1 MKDLHYILKDYK
13 KEKELH
19 QKKRTTIEI
28 IIFIIACV
36 LVGAIILSLH
46 FKCLLLT
53 ILGITFFIFLLVC
66 YKKEEYKYFSKFGKY
81 KSNMEDTETS
91 VSKNNGEKKD
101 DKKEDK
107 KETKFFWKKMFKDL
121 DEYLINESKIAFDE
135 EPEWFGDFLKEKGI
149 DKYNIDLLIEELSVK
164 YDYPVLTSISRI
176 APWIIGFIG
185 FDNILKAPWYSS
197 EFILIVLKNIVIYLC
212 LIFWLENELIS
223 QRKSINPLIMNRG
236 KKEELLHDLKIQRMK
251 WNKNKE
257 EETA

>member
-13 KEKELH
+13 KEKKLH
-19 QKKRTTIEI
+19 QKKITTLEI
-28 IIFIIACV
+28 IIYIIACV
-36 LVGAIILSLH
+36 LVGAVILSLH
-46 FKCLLLT
+46 LKCFLLT
-53 ILGITFFIFLLVC
+53 IGGITVLIILAV
-66 YKKEEYKYFSKFGKY
+66 YYNNKEYKYFSKFGKY
-81 KSNMEDTETS
+81 KSNKENTETS
-91 VSKNNGEKKD
+91 ASKNNGEKMD

-107 KETKFFWKKMFKDL
+107 KETKFFWEKLVKDF

-149 DKYNIDLLIEELSVK
+149 DKYNIDLLIDELSVK

-185 FDNILKAPWYSS
+185 FDNILKAPWYSRK
-197 EFILIVLKNIVIYLC
+197 FILIVLLSIVAFLC
-212 LIFWLENELIS
+212 IIFLLENNLIS
-223 QRKSINPLIMNRG
+223 RKESINPLIMNRG
-236 KKEELLHDLKIQRMK
+236 MKEELLHDLKIQRMK

>member
-1 MKDLHYILKDYK
+1 MEDLRYILKDYK
-13 KEKELH
+13 REKKLH
-19 QKKRTTIEI
+19 QKKVTTLEI
-28 IIFIIACV
+28 IIRIIVCV
-36 LVGAIILSLH
+36 LAVAVILSLH
-46 FKCLLLT
+46 LKCLLLT
-53 ILGITFFIFLLVC
+53 IGGIAILIVLLVW
-66 YKKEEYKYFSKFGKY
+66 YNNKEYKYFSKFGEY
-81 KSNMEDTETS
+81 KSNKDDTETS
-91 VSKNNGEKKD
+91 ASKNNDKKKD

-107 KETKFFWKKMFKDL
+107 KETKFFGGKLFKDF

-185 FDNILKAPWYSS
+185 FDNILKAPWYSR
-197 EFILIVLKNIVIYLC
+197 EFILMVLKNIVINLGV
-212 LIFWLENELIS
+212 IFVLENQLIS
-223 QRKSINPLIMNRG
+223 QRKSLNPLIMNRG

>member
-1 MKDLHYILKDYK
+1 MEDLRYILKDYK
-13 KEKELH
+13 REKKLH
-19 QKKRTTIEI
+19 QKKVTTLEI
-28 IIFIIACV
+28 IIRIIVCV
-36 LVGAIILSLH
+36 LAVAVILSLH
-46 FKCLLLT
+46 LKCFLLT
-53 ILGITFFIFLLVC
+53 IGGIAILIVLLVW
-66 YKKEEYKYFSKFGKY
+66 YNNKEYKYFSKFGEY
-81 KSNMEDTETS
+81 KSNKDDTETS
-91 VSKNNGEKKD
+91 ASKNNDKKKD

-107 KETKFFWKKMFKDL
+107 KETKFFGGKLFKDF

-185 FDNILKAPWYSS
+185 FDNILKAPWYSR
-197 EFILIVLKNIVIYLC
+197 EFILMVLKNIVINLGV
-212 LIFWLENELIS
+212 IFVLENQLIS
-223 QRKSINPLIMNRG
+223 QRKSLNPLIMNRG